1 LEQIACTCAYLSEK
15 NKYLNTPESLL
26 KPRECSCK
34 WRALNQLYS
43 AKTLNK
49 QRSIFIVNSKGVE
62 IKFTLEDN
70 EEAIKKMRRYGELS
84 QDEPNEP
91 ENESLNRIFLR
102 EIELD

>member
-1 LEQIACTCAYLSEK
+1 M
-15 NKYLNTPESLL
+15 
-26 KPRECSCK
+26 
-34 WRALNQLYS
+34 YS
-43 AKTLNK
+43 AKTLDQ
-49 QRSIFIVNSKGVE
+49 QRRIFLVNSKGVE

-70 EEAIKKMRRYGELS
+70 KEAIKKMRRYGELS

>member
-1 LEQIACTCAYLSEK
+1 MK
-15 NKYLNTPESLL
+15 
-26 KPRECSCK
+26 
-34 WRALNQLYS
+34 QLYS
-43 AKTLNK
+43 AKTLDK

-84 QDEPNEP
+84 QDEPAEP

-102 EIELD
+102 EIELDQKVESFSLVDRRGFLI

>member
-1 LEQIACTCAYLSEK
+1 MK
-15 NKYLNTPESLL
+15 
-26 KPRECSCK
+26 
-34 WRALNQLYS
+34 QLYS
-43 AKTLNK
+43 AKTLDQ
-49 QRSIFIVNSKGVE
+49 QRRIFLVNSKGVE

>member
-1 LEQIACTCAYLSEK
+1 MK
-15 NKYLNTPESLL
+15 
-26 KPRECSCK
+26 
-34 WRALNQLYS
+34 QLYS
-43 AKTLNK
+43 AKTLDQ
-49 QRSIFIVNSKGVE
+49 QRRIFLVNSKGVE

-84 QDEPNEP
+84 QDEPAEP

>member
-1 LEQIACTCAYLSEK
+1 
-15 NKYLNTPESLL
+15 
-26 KPRECSCK
+26 
-34 WRALNQLYS
+34 LYS
-43 AKTLNK
+43 AKTLDQ
-49 QRSIFIVNSKGVE
+49 QRRIFLVNSKGVE
-62 IKFTLEDN
+62 IKFTLVDN